1 MTQPPIVRVARREAF
16 NAAHQLCNPALS
28 PEENRRLFGNCVN
41 LHGHNYV
48 LEVAVSGE
56 RDPRTG
62 YVVDLKRLSDIMSE
76 RIIQQVDHCNL
87 NTDVPW
93 LVGHIPTAEN
103 LAVAFWER
111 LRPEL
116 PTGSLRVRV
125 WETEKNWAEYSTE
138 R

>member
-1 MTQPPIVRVARREAF
+1 MTQPPTVRVARREGF

-28 PEENRRLFGNCVN
+28 PEENRRLFG
-41 LHGHNYV
+41 
-48 LEVAVSGE
+48 
-56 RDPRTG
+56 PRTG

-76 RIIQQVDHCNL
+76 RIIRQVDHCNL